1 MSGRAS
7 RAFDI
12 KLWVKRILG
21 QGGGFA
27 SFVRHEGGGIGR
39 ADVAAWVIR
48 CLANPTCEGS
58 QEVLD
63 AIVAHRAEV
72 LRLANGSKDA

>member
-1 MSGRAS
+1 MSVRAPRGVDI
-7 RAFDI
+7 RAWI
-12 KLWVKRILG
+12 ERILG

-27 SFVRHEGGGIGR
+27 SFVRHEGGGTGR

-48 CLANPTCEGS
+48 CLANPDCEGS

-63 AIVAHRAEV
+63 AIVER
-72 LRLANGSKDA
+72 RGSR